1 VSPKNEKFHVK
12 CNRVTTLIER
22 FIITSKYFSIT
33 NMKEN
38 LSMADVLRWY
48 LDSGVEETI
57 CDVPQNR
64 LNEPALKEETLDQNS
79 IANTVSDATQQFS
92 AEAEI
97 LLHNACEIAAGAS
110 SVEELKNA
118 LLNYGGCPLKKTATN
133 LVFGDGSP
141 KAKIVLIGEGP
152 GAEEDRSGLPF
163 VGPSGQLLDKML
175 ASIGLDRE
183 KVFLS
188 NIVFWRP
195 PGNRTPTSQETNLCM
210 PFVERLMELID
221 PEILVI
227 LGGSAAKS
235 MLAETA
241 GVSRLRGKWYNYST
255 PNLSRPVQA
264 TVMFSPG
271 YLLNSP
277 VHKREAWQDLLMI
290 RNKFESLGLN

>member
-1 VSPKNEKFHVK
+1 
-12 CNRVTTLIER
+12 
-22 FIITSKYFSIT
+22 
-33 NMKEN
+33 MKEK
-38 LSMADVLRWY
+38 LSMVDVLRWY
-48 LDSGVEETI
+48 LDSGVEETT
-57 CDVPQNR
+57 CDMPQNR
-64 LNEPALKEETLDQNS
+64 FKKPVLEEVIVAQNS
-79 IANTVSDATQQFS
+79 IAKKASGVIQPFS
-92 AEAEI
+92 AEAET
-97 LLHNACEIAAGAS
+97 LLHDACEIAAAANS
-110 SVEELKNA
+110 IKELNNA

-133 LVFGDGSP
+133 LVFGYGTP

-152 GAEEDRSGLPF
+152 GAEEDRSGQPF

-175 ASIGLDRE
+175 ASIGLDWD

-188 NIVFWRP
+188 NVVFWRP
-195 PGNRTPTSQETNLCM
+195 PGNRTPTPQEINLCM
-210 PFVERLMELID
+210 PFVERLMELIG
-221 PEILVI
+221 PEILVV

-264 TVMFSPG
+264 TVMFPPG

-290 RNKFESLGLN
+290 RNKLESLSLN

>member
-1 VSPKNEKFHVK
+1 
-12 CNRVTTLIER
+12 
-22 FIITSKYFSIT
+22 
-33 NMKEN
+33 MKEY
-38 LSMADVLRWY
+38 LSMVDVLRWY

-64 LNEPALKEETLDQNS
+64 FNKPVLKEVTVAQNS
-79 IANTVSDATQQFS
+79 IAKTASTAIQQFP
-92 AEAEI
+92 AEAEA
-97 LLHNACEIAAGAS
+97 LLQHACEIAAAAS
-110 SVEELKNA
+110 SIEELNDA

-133 LVFGDGSP
+133 LVFGDGTP

-152 GAEEDRSGLPF
+152 GAEEDRSGQPF
-163 VGPSGQLLDKML
+163 IGPSGQLLDKML
-175 ASIGLDRE
+175 ASIGLDRD

-195 PGNRTPTSQETNLCM
+195 PGNRTPTSQEINLCM

-221 PEILVI
+221 PEILVV

-235 MLAETA
+235 MLAETS

-255 PNLSRPVQA
+255 PNLSRPVHA
-264 TVMFSPG
+264 TVMFPPG

-277 VHKREAWQDLLMI
+277 IHKREAWQDLLMI
-290 RNKFESLGLN
+290 RNKLESLNLD

>member
-1 VSPKNEKFHVK
+1 
-12 CNRVTTLIER
+12 
-22 FIITSKYFSIT
+22 
-33 NMKEN
+33 MKEN
-38 LSMADVLRWY
+38 LSTADVLRWY
-48 LDSGVEETI
+48 LDFGVEETI

-64 LNEPALKEETLDQNS
+64 LNEPAQKEATLAQNS
-79 IANTVSDATQQFS
+79 IANTVSNATQLFP
-92 AEAEI
+92 AEAET
-97 LLHNACEIAAGAS
+97 LLHDACKIAAAAS
-110 SVEELKNA
+110 SVEGLKNA
-118 LLNYGGCPLKKTATN
+118 LLNYGGCPLKKTATK

-175 ASIGLDRE
+175 ASIGLDRD

-195 PGNRTPTSQETNLCM
+195 PGNRTPTSYETSLCM
-210 PFVERLMELID
+210 PFVQRLMELID
-221 PEILVI
+221 PEILVV
-227 LGGSAAKS
+227 LGGFAAKL

-264 TVMFSPG
+264 TVTFPPG

-290 RNKFESLGLN
+290 RNKLESLGLD